1 MILVVT
7 KRSLSDSSRDEEET
21 EMLDELT
28 QVRNFC
34 EIDTSNPPL
43 APPRFP
49 FTANPNVH
57 FNIDIILLTLQFLD
71 IFFDDNLLEMKDAET
86 NQYADRF
93 TRNSNLQRN
102 SRTRRWEP
110 KTRNEV
116 QVYITLKK
124 RICGNA

>member
-7 KRSLSDSSRDEEET
+7 NTLSDSSRDEEET
-21 EMLDELT
+21 EMLNELT

-57 FNIDIILLTLQFLD
+57 FNIDISEGTLIFLD
-71 IFFDDNLLEMKDAET
+71 IFFHDNLLEMKDAET